1 MKIPVYIFLIP
12 LCVLLYSCQQSLNL
26 RETNSSAWVSFDKGV
41 TVIRDGYKMMQRFD
55 PSTYARSV
63 YVQRKSDKQ
72 PILFY
77 THKRRI
83 EAALGHQG
91 QLVLIND
98 YFATKACKVVVA
110 DIRSGKNWQIDEAA
124 QRQYMHTAPKQWLP
138 YHAIPKA
145 IAFSPDDK
153 MVLVAMKSG
162 YVAGSAEEAGA
173 FGRRF
178 RIWSYVVGSTDG
190 TVLHAYQT
198 NRAVPRNW
206 WQF

>member
-1 MKIPVYIFLIP
+1 MKILVYIFLIP

-26 RETNSSAWVSFDKGV
+26 RETNSSAWVSFDKEV

-55 PSTYARSV
+55 PPTYARSV
-63 YVQRKSDKQ
+63 YVQRKSDKK
-72 PILFY
+72 PVLFY
-77 THKRRI
+77 THQRRI

-124 QRQYMHTAPKQWLP
+124 QRQYMRTAPKQWLP

-145 IAFSPDDK
+145 VAFSPDDK
-153 MVLVAMKSG
+153 MVLIAMKSG
-162 YVAGSAEEAGA
+162 YVASSAEEADA

-178 RIWSYVVGSTDG
+178 RIWSYVVDSTDG

>member
-1 MKIPVYIFLIP
+1 MKIVPCAFLVVFCT
-12 LCVLLYSCQQSLNL
+12 LVCSCQPQLNL
-26 RETNSSAWVSFDKGV
+26 NQISSSAWVSFHKET
-41 TVIRDGYKMMQRFD
+41 TVVRNGYKMVQSFD
-55 PSTYARSV
+55 PSTYVRNV
-63 YVQRKSDKQ
+63 YIQRKSDKK
-72 PILFY
+72 PVLFY

-110 DIRSGKNWQIDEAA
+110 DIDSGKNWQIDEAA
-124 QRQYMHTAPKQWLP
+124 QRQYMRTAPKNWLP

-162 YVAGSAEEAGA
+162 YIASSAEEADA

-178 RIWSYVVGSTDG
+178 RIWSYVVDSTDG